1 MNNNDS
7 SDAVARTAA
16 AGAAGTFGLV
26 GAAVVAAVAHP
37 LAWVALGYGTYKI
50 AKLAYREAKNSGKMS
65 NKSGA
70 DDDLFV

>member
-1 MNNNDS
+1 MNNDS
-7 SDAVARTAA
+7 SDAAARTAA
-16 AGAAGTFGLV
+16 IGAGGTFGLV

-50 AKLAYREAKNSGKMS
+50 AKLAYREAKNSGKLPTKS
-65 NKSGA
+65 NP

>member
-1 MNNNDS
+1 MNNNS
-7 SDAVARTAA
+7 SDAVAKTAA
-16 AGAAGTFGLV
+16 LGAGGTFGLL

-50 AKLAYREAKNSGKMS
+50 AKLAYREVKNSAKLPSKS
-65 NKSGA
+65 NT